1 MTNIHYGWL
10 KEVIYCTKVFK
21 IIYMFPFKSDQFSRN
36 FKAWK
41 LVNNKV
47 AQPLRNGREGNSCI
61 KRKKNWL
68 TYRRAAHAMKQPD
81 CSVRTCW
88 KEDSRAASM
97 HPSSCISSGQLCN
110 FHWALGFPKILGF
123 DMTRFLVDSRANFRS
138 LQWQLQLAN
147 CLGHNQ

>member
-21 IIYMFPFKSDQFSRN
+21 IIYMFPFKLDQFSRN

-61 KRKKNWL
+61 KRKKKL
-68 TYRRAAHAMKQPD
+68 AHL
-81 CSVRTCW
+81 SGSRTCH
-88 KEDSRAASM
+88 ETARLQCAYMLERRQPSCEHASVIM
-97 HPSSCISSGQLCN
+97 HQFRS
-110 FHWALGFPKILGF
+110 ALQFSLGTRFPKNPWFWHDKIPCWLKGKF
-123 DMTRFLVDSRANFRS
+123 SFSPVTTSTCKLFRP
-138 LQWQLQLAN
+138 
-147 CLGHNQ
+147 